1 MPDGT
6 VIYQLYVNFNGGSGG
21 KSTVDEAV
29 DRQTNK
35 YDNSYGA
42 GGVENT
48 AIARQTQSFFTKTLA
63 VGVGAEIAQ
72 WRVSLVGRNTGSALA
87 QEKINATMQIGATLI
102 GVGAAFVK
110 GGPVAGIAASLMV
123 GTKLIK
129 DEEQYRYEA
138 QWEGINRSIANE
150 RLGTSA
156 AINRSRNV

>member
-6 VIYQLYVNFNGGSGG
+6 VVYQLYVNFNGGSGG

-29 DRQTNK
+29 DRQTQKFN
-35 YDNSYGA
+35 NSLGT
-42 GGVENT
+42 ENT

-72 WRVSLVGRNTGSALA
+72 WRVSLIGRNTGSSLA

-102 GVGAAFVK
+102 GIGTAFVK